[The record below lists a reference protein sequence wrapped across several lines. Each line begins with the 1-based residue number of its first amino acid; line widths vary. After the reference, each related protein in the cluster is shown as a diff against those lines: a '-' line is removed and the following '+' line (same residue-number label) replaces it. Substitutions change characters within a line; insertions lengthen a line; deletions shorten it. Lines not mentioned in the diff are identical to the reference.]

1 MTICT
6 IDGLGNCDR
15 HRTKH
20 IGRLAQLAVEDSERG
35 EKYRR
40 KWDELYGNSLQAKR
54 LIRSLPLAKQCSH
67 NTGENGRAKAG
78 CTTCVTYGCKVKGTV
93 RVSDCVYCEDWK
105 PAAVPAS
112 HHHENRAGGAGISWP
127 ANTTIRHLLYHIYPV
142 SNGHWRWNVE
152 QLCGRLK
159 AFNGHRIV
167 AIAVDPPTGRLPDPT
182 GPNSPDNGRHIPGC
196 DSVEEVK
203 AEFARRWSGEP
214 ITFME
219 FENDP
224 SLREVKTFIPMLEQV
239 LTDDPNHITLYAQA
253 KGTTRHAGHI
263 ARRWTEAL
271 YEIMMDHFPLAE
283 EMLKTHPV
291 VGCFKKL
298 GAGWSPD
305 QSRSDWHWSGS
316 WAWFRNAELAKKE
329 YWKIDYFWSGVEP
342 YWSQHFRCDEAK
354 CIFLEG
360 QVPAVNLYNQRYFRS
375 TVVPMFNRWRE
386 ENAASRT
393 TMWPK

>member
-1 MTICT
+1 MGKLLDMVKIVPRATPKP
-6 IDGLGNCDR
+6 L
-15 HRTKH
+15 
-20 IGRLAQLAVEDSERG
+20 L
-35 EKYRR
+35 
-40 KWDELYGNSLQAKR
+40 
-54 LIRSLPLAKQCSH
+54 RSLPLAKTCQYFGPQLTLAEV
-67 NTGENGRAKAG
+67 NEKKLAG
-78 CTTCVTYGCKVKGTV
+78 CRQCNGG
-93 RVSDCVYCEDWK
+93 VSAYHCSFPGQKKFNDGAYTRGAECMSCTDWK
-105 PAAVPAS
+105 PQPSAS